1 MRRWTQRRPLKKH
14 EPFQQCCNTVSFWF
28 KHTHTLTNA
37 KCTHYQILRSAFPRT
52 TGESFNAVNPRG
64 CPNHPHFVSKWLI
77 SHFVF
82 AHWQCPLCCSSAVD
96 SQVLCSHS
104 FCFFSPN
111 RTTYIIV
118 LKWRLSLQYWHLL
131 TGPVFS
137 VNKEAVCNNHFSSM
151 YRRVPTGVHTG
162 TIAGLLSESCA
173 CA

>member
-1 MRRWTQRRPLKKH
+1 MAEGSLSGIPSPCFRAWECNEALDTAQTTEKH

-104 FCFFSPN
+104 FFFFFFQTEPLIS
-111 RTTYIIV
+111 
-118 LKWRLSLQYWHLL
+118 LCLSGGCRYNTDICLL
-131 TGPVFS
+131 ALYS
-137 VNKEAVCNNHFSSM
+137 
-151 YRRVPTGVHTG
+151 
-162 TIAGLLSESCA
+162 L
-173 CA
+173 